1 MVRAEIIAIGSE
13 LLLGGVADTNSLYL
27 ADELL
32 KVGIQVRYK
41 TVVGDDTKDIEA
53 ARQHAVGR
61 ADVVIATGGLG
72 PTQDDLTR
80 KAVARTTGR
89 RLVLHDETL
98 QRITQRLTARRRRM
112 TSEQATQ
119 ALVPKGAQVI
129 PNPVGTAPG
138 FFLRLK
144 HEGKTERALMC
155 LPGVAVE
162 VKHIFSEGGS
172 ALLATFV
179 GAAARGTLLRR
190 RLRTFGLVESEL
202 DARLRDLYTAE
213 RNAVLGLQA
222 GVSREASPTTAPR
235 REPAS
240 GQGTREA
247 NDGGGRGPGAERG
260 RSRSRGDGHRRT
272 DGRDEGETGGPGV
285 SGPGRQED
293 GGPAVPSVQRRS
305 GRDPVPRLPGGAGP
319 LETVPIREG
328 NRIAF
333 IFSLRTVSNVSNSVS
348 VQKEKMLLHGLR
360 KRSIN
365 GNIHV
370 TIGDGGDSDSRIS
383 RCRGPFSLWRLVRRP
398 QRASGGEERG
408 GAGPNGP
415 REPVGSVRGRVRRGR
430 AGKRP

>member
-53 ARQHAVGR
+53 ALQHAVGR
-61 ADVVIATGGLG
+61 ADVVITTGGLG

-98 QRITQRLTARRRRM
+98 QRITQRLAARRRRM

-138 FFLRLK
+138 FFLRFK
-144 HEGKTERALMC
+144 HED
-155 LPGVAVE
+155 
-162 VKHIFSEGGS
+162 
-172 ALLATFV
+172 
-179 GAAARGTLLRR
+179 AAARGTLLRR

-222 GVSREASPTTAPR
+222 GVYGVDISITVQGRHPDTAEAVMR
-235 REPAS
+235 RMERAVRDRV
-240 GQGTREA
+240 GDFLYA
-247 NDGGGRGPGAERG
+247 AEDQTMEDVVALRLKG
-260 RSRSRGDGHRRT
+260 KGLSVAVAESC
-272 DGRDEGETGGPGV
+272 TGGLIGQRLTSVPGSSAYFDRAVVPYSDRAKVDLLKVPEALIRAKGAV
-285 SGPGRQED
+285 SGEVAQAMAEGVRE
-293 GGPAVPSVQRRS
+293 RS
-305 GRDPVPRLPGGAGP
+305 GADLGLAVTGIAGP
-319 LETVPIREG
+319 TG
-328 NRIAF
+328 G
-333 IFSLRTVSNVSNSVS
+333 T
-348 VQKEKMLLHGLR
+348 KEK
-360 KRSIN
+360 
-365 GNIHV
+365 
-370 TIGDGGDSDSRIS
+370 
-383 RCRGPFSLWRLVRRP
+383 
-398 QRASGGEERG
+398 
-408 GAGPNGP
+408 
-415 REPVGSVRGRVRRGR
+415 PVGLVYLALADKKTAVVRTQLFSGDRDGIRGR
-430 AGKRP
+430 ASQAALDLLRRYLSGKAIE